1 MNIKKQLEQ
10 DIKNNI
16 YLKNH
21 FFHQILNIQKI
32 IDKIYLTLKKG
43 NKILICGNGGSAAD
57 AQHLSAEFLIRL
69 NAKINRKPFPVLNL
83 AQDSS
88 TLTACGN
95 DLGFDEIFKRNFQA
109 FAKKGDLLF
118 TISTSGNSN
127 NILKVIKEANKKKI
141 YVFSLLGNNGGNAK
155 RISNLSIIL
164 PSKMTARIQENQI
177 FISHFIFDQVEKKLL
192 K

>member
-1 MNIKKQLEQ
+1 M
-10 DIKNNI
+10 
-16 YLKNH
+16 
-21 FFHQILNIQKI
+21 
-32 IDKIYLTLKKG
+32 
-43 NKILICGNGGSAAD
+43 ICGNGGSAAD

>member
-1 MNIKKQLEQ
+1 MNIKEQLEQ
-10 DIKNNI
+10 EINNNI
-16 YLKNH
+16 YLKSH
-21 FFHQILNIQKI
+21 FSYQISNINKI
-32 IDKIYLTLKKG
+32 INKIYLTLRKG

-69 NAKINRKPFPVLNL
+69 NSKVNRRPFPVLNL

-95 DLGFDEIFKRNFQA
+95 DLGFDEIFRRNFQA

-141 YVFSLLGNNGGNAK
+141 YVFSLLGNNGGKAR
-155 RISNLSIIL
+155 RISNLSIVL

>member
-1 MNIKKQLEQ
+1 MNIKEQLEQ
-10 DIKNNI
+10 EINNNI
-16 YLKNH
+16 YLKSH
-21 FFHQILNIQKI
+21 FSYQISNINKI
-32 IDKIYLTLKKG
+32 INKIYLTLRKG

-69 NAKINRKPFPVLNL
+69 NSKVNRRPFPVLNL

-95 DLGFDEIFKRNFQA
+95 DLGFDEIFRRNFQA

-141 YVFSLLGNNGGNAK
+141 YVFSLLGNNGGKAR
-155 RISNLSIIL
+155 RISNLSIVL

-177 FISHFIFDQVEKKLL
+177 FISHFIFDQVKKKLL